1 MGDPVRPHCSE
12 LCVGRTRED
21 IFQRLLTFCHPD
33 KVLVLHLRGYSKVH
47 LSDVLNT
54 GLQYVRKAC
63 SRDQR
68 IHLHCFNG
76 RHIGVE
82 NWLEKFPNCHIGF
95 TAKVSPFN
103 DPQTEARRTI
113 PHYRIL
119 LETDSSYMPVSLHHG
134 TNTSISGRYSPYRCS
149 PQTSI
154 NGGLVCP
161 HSGQRLD
168 Q

>member
-1 MGDPVRPHCSE
+1 M
-12 LCVGRTRED
+12 
-21 IFQRLLTFCHPD
+21 
-33 KVLVLHLRGYSKVH
+33 
-47 LSDVLNT
+47 
-54 GLQYVRKAC
+54 
-63 SRDQR
+63 
-68 IHLHCFNG
+68 
-76 RHIGVE
+76 
-82 NWLEKFPNCHIGF
+82 
-95 TAKVSPFN
+95 SPFN

-154 NGGLVCP
+154 NGGLACP

-168 Q
+168 QQPLPDSILEIGFIQPNVFVPQTLLHQPTVLNQSAPLSQPSMLNQPPMLNQPTMLNQPPMLNQPTILNQPPMLNQPTMQISSTPQLS

>member
-1 MGDPVRPHCSE
+1 M
-12 LCVGRTRED
+12 
-21 IFQRLLTFCHPD
+21 
-33 KVLVLHLRGYSKVH
+33 VLHLRGYSKVH
-47 LSDVLNT
+47 SSDVLNT

-63 SRDQR
+63 YRDQI
-68 IHLHCFNG
+68 IHLHCFTG
-76 RHIGVE
+76 IRVDVE
-82 NWLEKFPNCHIGF
+82 NWLEDFPNYHFGF
-95 TAKVSPFN
+95 TAKVLPYN

-119 LETDSSYMPVSLHHG
+119 LETNSSYMPVSLHHG

-161 HSGQRLD
+161 YSGQRLD